1 MKVILPAILFLFLAV
16 TSYAT
21 ENKTVPNNQMKEPKY
36 SEIKKMSHSE
46 ITQALKEYI
55 GTEDTWR
62 NRSPLI
68 NKIKNFF
75 FLKKKIP
82 LKEEAKSLSYIYA
95 RKTQTPLT
103 QYVLTAQRSR
113 HPEIRS
119 TVVTI
124 QGEKKLALD
133 SYVGFPKNH
142 ELGSMLYFFKTLDY
156 GDTGFE
162 NKKFIEFVFGFEKLS
177 RSISTAYVASKEL
190 NMPMVLEFESSALI
204 MQSPLTRLFYNALI
218 NHPEQLLKVEATPD
232 NGRLISIHPF
242 YAKKIA
248 ANVHLF
254 SEMFQKRV
262 QFARNKMLSDKAVR
276 QSLVDLIRYGE
287 GMSGMFYTDEK
298 IVEVV
303 LNVSNQA
310 DNVTCAQLFR

>member
-1 MKVILPAILFLFLAV
+1 MKIILPAVLFLFLAV
-16 TSYAT
+16 TSLAN
-21 ENKTVPNNQMKEPKY
+21 ENIAAPSKQMKEPKY
-36 SEIKKMSHSE
+36 SEIKKMSDLE
-46 ITQALKEYI
+46 INQALKEYI
-55 GTEDTWR
+55 GTHATWR

-82 LKEEAKSLSYIYA
+82 LRDEAKSLSYVYA

-103 QYVLTAQRSR
+103 QYVLTAQRSQ

-119 TVVTI
+119 TIVTI

-133 SYVGFPKNH
+133 SYLEFPKNR

-162 NKKFIEFVFGFEKLS
+162 NKKFIEFVFGFEKLA
-177 RSISTAYVASKEL
+177 RSISTAYQASKEL

-204 MQSPLTRLFYNALI
+204 KQSPLTRLFYDALI
-218 NHPEQLLKVEATPD
+218 NRPEQLLKVEATPD

-248 ANVHLF
+248 ENIRLF
-254 SEMFQKRV
+254 SDLFQKRV
-262 QFARNKMLSDKAVR
+262 QFARNKMMSDKTVR
-276 QSLVDLIRYGE
+276 QGLVNLIRNGE
-287 GMSGMFYTDEK
+287 GMSGIFYTDEK

-303 LNVSNQA
+303 LNDDSQKKIL
-310 DNVTCAQLFR
+310 TCSQLFR